1 MSLKIGAFNSNYRC
15 ECPNINEGFVFFG
28 WRILFSDLAVLQN
41 AALLSCPRGAGS
53 VASRFANGA
62 MPCASC
68 RCFRVRAD
76 DGLYMAAALQNAAL
90 LSCPRGAGSVASRFA
105 NGAMPRTSCRCSRV
119 QANDRLHMATALQI
133 AALLSGSRGGQRDG

>member
-68 RCFRVRAD
+68 RCFRVY
-76 DGLYMAAALQNAAL
+76 GSSAAKCGAVKLP
-90 LSCPRGAGSVASRFA
+90 SGAGSVASRFA
-105 NGAMPRTSCRCSRV
+105 NGVMPCTSCRCSRIR
-119 QANDRLHMATALQI
+119 ADNGLHMATALQI

>member
-90 LSCPRGAGSVASRFA
+90 LSCPRERAAW
-105 NGAMPRTSCRCSRV
+105 RV
-119 QANDRLHMATALQI
+119 VLRTALCRAHR
-133 AALLSGSRGGQRDG
+133 AAVLGYGRTMGCIWQQRCRLQRC

>member
-41 AALLSCPRGAGS
+41 ATRLSCLQVWASGGSTSERRYAVSGYGRTMAAYSNSAANCGAVKLPSGAGS
-53 VASRFANGA
+53 VASRFANGV

-68 RCFRVRAD
+68 RCSRIRAD
-76 DGLYMAAALQNAAL
+76 
-90 LSCPRGAGSVASRFA
+90 
-105 NGAMPRTSCRCSRV
+105 NG
-119 QANDRLHMATALQI
+119 LHMATALQI

>member
-53 VASRFANGA
+53 VASRFANGV
-62 MPCASC
+62 MP
-68 RCFRVRAD
+68 R
-76 DGLYMAAALQNAAL
+76 
-90 LSCPRGAGSVASRFA
+90 ASR
-105 NGAMPRTSCRCSRV
+105 RCSRV
-119 QANDRLHMATALQI
+119 QADNGLHMATALQI

>member
-53 VASRFANGA
+53 VASRFENGD
-62 MPCASC
+62 MTS
-68 RCFRVRAD
+68 
-76 DGLYMAAALQNAAL
+76 QE
-90 LSCPRGAGSVASRFA
+90 LSIEQERLSQVQLAYIDSYITYRLSVADLNRKTMYDFEHNRSFLPEK
-105 NGAMPRTSCRCSRV
+105 G
-119 QANDRLHMATALQI
+119 
-133 AALLSGSRGGQRDG
+133 